1 MGTEELTLSKN
12 NQHSD
17 YRMIYPYALKQ
28 GAWVPGAFTPDFLQ
42 VFATR
47 PERSFGP
54 SAVLKQHAK
63 LLFAPHKK
71 NLTHHFK

>member
-17 YRMIYPYALKQ
+17 YRLVNPLDALKQ
-28 GAWVPGAFTPDFLQ
+28 GAWVPGAFTPELRKF
-42 VFATR
+42 
-47 PERSFGP
+47 S
-54 SAVLKQHAK
+54 
-63 LLFAPHKK
+63 PHKK